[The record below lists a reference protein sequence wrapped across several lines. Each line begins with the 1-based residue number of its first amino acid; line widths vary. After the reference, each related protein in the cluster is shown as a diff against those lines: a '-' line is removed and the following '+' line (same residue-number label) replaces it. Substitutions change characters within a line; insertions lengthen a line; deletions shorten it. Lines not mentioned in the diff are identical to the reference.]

1 MSRRLLRAA
10 VLALA
15 LRASAVRADDVY
27 VWTDAAGE
35 THYTNDIA
43 SIPEKARRTVRKL
56 EGTTDAV
63 APRSA
68 IPGVDLEKPKPAEPE
83 PAGDPKKQPAPEQTP
98 APQPI
103 EEASQAPREDE
114 KVSEEQWRTMF
125 RKASERVRRAERKA
139 QRTREALAKL
149 PGQDLTSY
157 DYAGNVVVDSRYQSL
172 RVQLEEDEYAL
183 NTAREEL
190 HDLERAAAR
199 DAVPLEWRR

>member
-10 VLALA
+10 VLTLA
-15 LRASAVRADDVY
+15 LHASGVRADDVY
-27 VWTDAAGE
+27 VWIDAAGE

-43 SIPEKARRTVRKL
+43 SIPEQARRTVHKL
-56 EGTTDAV
+56 EGTPEAV

-68 IPGVDLEKPKPAEPE
+68 IPGVDLEKPKPAEPD
-83 PAGDPKKQPAPEQTP
+83 PAADPKKQPAPEQAP
-98 APQPI
+98 PPQPI
-103 EEASQAPREDE
+103 EEAIQAPREDE

-125 RKASERVRRAERKA
+125 RKANERVKRAERKA

-172 RVQLEEDEYAL
+172 RVQLEEDEYTL

>member
-15 LRASAVRADDVY
+15 LHASAVRADDVY

-35 THYTNDIA
+35 THYTNDVA

-83 PAGDPKKQPAPEQTP
+83 PAGDPT
-98 APQPI
+98 
-103 EEASQAPREDE
+103 
-114 KVSEEQWRTMF
+114 TT
-125 RKASERVRRAERKA
+125 RATWWWTA
-139 QRTREALAKL
+139 A
-149 PGQDLTSY
+149 TSRS
-157 DYAGNVVVDSRYQSL
+157 GSS
-172 RVQLEEDEYAL
+172 
-183 NTAREEL
+183 
-190 HDLERAAAR
+190 
-199 DAVPLEWRR
+199 WRRTSTR